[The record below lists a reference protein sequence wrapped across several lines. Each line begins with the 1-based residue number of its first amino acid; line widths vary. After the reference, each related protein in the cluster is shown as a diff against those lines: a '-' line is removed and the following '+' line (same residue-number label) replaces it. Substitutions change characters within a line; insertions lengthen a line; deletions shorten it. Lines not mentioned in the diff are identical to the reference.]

1 MLIYPTVLI
10 ALSASVVAFVG
21 ALHLYYTLA
30 TEKFYPRDAELKT
43 RLESVSPVL
52 TRRTTMWK
60 AWIGFNI
67 SHALGLL
74 LFAAVYGYLAVFR
87 LAVLIGSPFLLV
99 TGAAFLLTYL
109 ILSRVYWFRAPLRA
123 IALAL
128 VLYLT
133 GAVTALASR

>member
-60 AWIGFNI
+60 AWIGFEI

-99 TGAAFLLTYL
+99 AGAAFLLTYL